1 MSTDKI
7 IDAILDED
15 AKLATD
21 EIRNSLFARAASALQ
36 EKKKEADE
44 ILFIEGKNS
53 TKVSNKHLSQSKEMY
68 KSLGDI
74 DEKELSPE
82 QKAYKKVFEKMLK
95 KYEVKSPAELDD
107 EKKKEFFNELSSV
120 WAKDSANEEVSEEE
134 EVN

>member
-1 MSTDKI
+1 
-7 IDAILDED
+7 
-15 AKLATD
+15 
-21 EIRNSLFARAASALQ
+21 
-36 EKKKEADE
+36 
-44 ILFIEGKNS
+44 
-53 TKVSNKHLSQSKEMY
+53 MY
-68 KSLGDI
+68 KTLGDL